1 MHYFLHYLVPGDAVA
16 PSSVRWR
23 TESGL
28 FVTYL
33 SGRSTRTLRQNS
45 LRRNTVMT
53 APVPGPPPTGARTGA
68 LGVYKPRRPQAFFAC
83 FWLVSD
89 RVQRLQTVG

>member
-33 SGRSTRTLRQNS
+33 SGRS
-45 LRRNTVMT
+45 VH
-53 APVPGPPPTGARTGA
+53 VA
-68 LGVYKPRRPQAFFAC
+68 LGAFRSDKSAAPMEQPN
-83 FWLVSD
+83 VSAPA
-89 RVQRLQTVG
+89 